1 MEVERSFFFFRRYLI
16 IRIKVLENSGL
27 RWKLL
32 SFSWL
37 RISRMKRRGLS
48 SRRSAY
54 PCILLSLNDIFP
66 RKNRVCACYRTSVR
80 LQVARVD
87 WPSGRQFLPLRML
100 FQPIPAGVK
109 TDAAQFGV
117 TRADRSSRSPLWNGD
132 RYTRHPFN
140 IVNLTVR
147 LTSSFEIRRD
157 TRA

>member
-1 MEVERSFFFFRRYLI
+1 MEVERSFFFLRRYLI
-16 IRIKVLENSGL
+16 IRIKVLESSGL

-32 SFSWL
+32 SWL
-37 RISRMKRRGLS
+37 RISWMKRRGLS

-54 PCILLSLNDIFP
+54 RCILLSLNDIFP
-66 RKNRVCACYRTSVR
+66 RKNRLLSNLGSASSGTSW
-80 LQVARVD
+80 LAIGAPISAVAD
-87 WPSGRQFLPLRML
+87 A
-100 FQPIPAGVK
+100 IPAGVK

>member
-1 MEVERSFFFFRRYLI
+1 MEVERSFFFFFRRYLI
-16 IRIKVLENSGL
+16 IRIQVLENSGL

-54 PCILLSLNDIFP
+54 RCILLSLNDIFP
-66 RKNRVCACYRTSVR
+66 RKNRLLSNLGSASSGTSW
-80 LQVARVD
+80 LAIGAPISAVAD
-87 WPSGRQFLPLRML
+87 A
-100 FQPIPAGVK
+100 IPAGVK